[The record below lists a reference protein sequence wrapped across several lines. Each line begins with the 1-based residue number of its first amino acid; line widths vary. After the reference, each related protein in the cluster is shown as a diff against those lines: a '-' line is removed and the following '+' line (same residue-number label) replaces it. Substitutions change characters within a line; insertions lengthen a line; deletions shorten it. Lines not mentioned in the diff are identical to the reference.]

1 MDNVNVS
8 RSAAARIPALSP
20 AHVAIAAAVAT
31 PVLLASLRVLSPE
44 FDPSYRLMSE
54 YALGSYSWVLSLAF
68 LAWGVSSCVLALA
81 VRSQTRTRG
90 GRIGV
95 AFLVV
100 AGLGQ
105 TLAAL
110 FDIRHDVMHNLAGT
124 MGILGLPVAA
134 VLVSVS
140 LGRNP
145 LWSPVRRRLLVMA
158 HLTWIS
164 VIVWL
169 ASFVLLVATFI
180 HANGSLPAQ
189 APPALPHG
197 VIGVVGWANRLLVV
211 VYCAWV
217 AAVGAHAIKLRHRR
231 APHPA

>member
-1 MDNVNVS
+1 MDNVHIS
-8 RSAAARIPALSP
+8 WSAAARLAAPSP
-20 AHVAIAAAVAT
+20 AHVAIAAALAT

-54 YALGSYSWVLSLAF
+54 YALGSYGWVLSLTF
-68 LAWGVSSCVLALA
+68 LTWGVSSCALALA
-81 VRSQTRTRG
+81 VRSQVRTRG

-100 AGLGQ
+100 AGFGQ
-105 TLAAL
+105 ALAAL

-140 LGRNP
+140 LGRSP
-145 LWSPVRRRLLVMA
+145 SWSPVRRRLLVMA
-158 HLTWIS
+158 RLTWIS
-164 VIVWL
+164 VIVWV

-180 HANGSLPAQ
+180 HMSGSLPAQ

-217 AAVGAHAIKLRHRR
+217 AGVGMHAIRLRHDGT
-231 APHPA
+231 

>member
-1 MDNVNVS
+1 MEMDNVHVS
-8 RSAAARIPALSP
+8 WSAAARLPALSP

-31 PVLLASLRVLSPE
+31 PVLLAGLRVLSPE

-54 YALGSYSWVLSLAF
+54 YALGRYGWVLSLTF
-68 LAWGVSSCVLALA
+68 LAWGVGSCALALA
-81 VRSQTRTRG
+81 IRSQIRTRG

-105 TLAAL
+105 ALAAL
-110 FDIRHDVMHNLAGT
+110 FDIRHDVMHNLAGA
-124 MGILGLPVAA
+124 MGILGLPFAA

-145 LWSPVRRRLLVMA
+145 SWSPLRRRLLMMA

-164 VIVWL
+164 VIVWVV
-169 ASFVLLVATFI
+169 SFVLLITTFV
-180 HANGSLPAQ
+180 HVNGSLPAQ

-211 VYCAWV
+211 IYCSWV
-217 AAVGAHAIKLRHRR
+217 AGVASQMIRLRHNGE
-231 APHPA
+231 

>member
-1 MDNVNVS
+1 MDNVHIS
-8 RSAAARIPALSP
+8 RSAAARLTAPSP
-20 AHVAIAAAVAT
+20 AHVAIAAALAT

-54 YALGSYSWVLSLAF
+54 YALGSYGWVLSLTF
-68 LAWGVSSCVLALA
+68 LAWGVSSCALALA
-81 VRSQTRTRG
+81 VRSQVRTRG

-105 TLAAL
+105 ALAAL

-140 LGRNP
+140 LGRSP
-145 LWSPVRRRLLVMA
+145 SWSPVHRRLLVLA

-164 VIVWL
+164 VIVWV

-180 HANGSLPAQ
+180 HTSGSLPGQ

-211 VYCAWV
+211 VYCVWV
-217 AAVGAHAIKLRHRR
+217 AGVGMHAIRLRHHG
-231 APHPA
+231 A